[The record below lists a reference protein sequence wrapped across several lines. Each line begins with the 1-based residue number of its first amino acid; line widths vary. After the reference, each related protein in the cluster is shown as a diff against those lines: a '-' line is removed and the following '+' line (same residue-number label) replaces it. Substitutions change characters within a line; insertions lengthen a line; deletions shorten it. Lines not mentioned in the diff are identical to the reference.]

1 MTQEEQRLKTV
12 ITLELTIDEVNNIL
26 SGLQE
31 LPAKICNPLSNKV
44 VKQAQDQLPKEE
56 QK

>member
-1 MTQEEQRLKTV
+1 MTQEEKKIL
-12 ITLELTIDEVNNIL
+12 IIELTLDEVNTVI

-31 LPAKICNPLSNKV
+31 LPAKVCNPLTNKI

-56 QK
+56 NTEK

>member
-1 MTQEEQRLKTV
+1 MTETDQKQKIL
-12 ITLELTIDEVNNIL
+12 ITLELTIDEVNTIL

-31 LPAKICNPLSNKV
+31 LPAKVCNPLTNKV